1 MILRYKRQCI
11 LLCAIFFVFEWPFC
25 PGENNFSDN
34 IKICFAKISFD
45 YPLFLWRMLKFCA
58 FLLNM
63 EGDESVLRGC
73 CASPFKN
80 PCSTRD
86 GWQEAKFVHCK
97 ISVSVM
103 CLHFM
108 GRFLVK
114 ISLLCAY
121 WVRERNFWIWYSVS
135 VVKFDCFDVAVY
147 PLYKFF
153 DFGYTQQT
161 WGLVV
166 LWSIIP
172 FLIFAMKT
180 LTKATAII
188 VPIAVPWICK

>member
-1 MILRYKRQCI
+1 MILRYKGQCI
-11 LLCAIFFVFEWPFC
+11 LCAIFFVFEWPFC

-34 IKICFAKISFD
+34 INICFAKTSFD

-114 ISLLCAY
+114 YLSFVPIESENVISESIFSFSRKIWL
-121 WVRERNFWIWYSVS
+121 FWGN
-135 VVKFDCFDVAVY
+135 C
-147 PLYKFF
+147 LYKFF

-161 WGLVV
+161 WGL
-166 LWSIIP
+166 
-172 FLIFAMKT
+172 KG
-180 LTKATAII
+180 
-188 VPIAVPWICK
+188 